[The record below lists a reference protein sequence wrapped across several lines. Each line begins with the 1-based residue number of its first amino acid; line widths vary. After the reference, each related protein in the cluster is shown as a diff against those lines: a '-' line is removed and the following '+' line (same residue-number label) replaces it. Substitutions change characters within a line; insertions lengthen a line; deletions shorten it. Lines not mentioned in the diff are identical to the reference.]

1 MNINLQEARCLAWAE
16 AKGIVDKENKFKQF
30 CKMTEET
37 GEIASALFRDD
48 QEKLK
53 DAIGDQFVTAA
64 ILAAQNKLDMQD
76 CIETAL
82 QVIEKR
88 KTITIDGKVLK
99 LEEVN
104 GK

>member
-1 MNINLQEARCLAWAE
+1 MNINLQEARCLAWGE
-16 AKGIVDKENKFKQF
+16 AKGIMDKENKFKQF

-53 DAIGDQFVTAA
+53 DAIGDQLVTAV
-64 ILAAQNKLDMQD
+64 ILAAQNGLDMQD

-88 KTITIDGKVLK
+88 KTVTIDGKVLK
-99 LEEVN
+99 TEEVN
-104 GK
+104 A